1 MQTLETIGWAR
12 VLNDFTQRNGGRPT
26 RMEVDDPR
34 IGAQVQQTDYRLFGV
49 AYDPRDGSVEVMT
62 GDYGTTDGHMTHT
75 IRHVTDVWVL
85 TDNGGRDEALC
96 IAHDHGHGQTLLH
109 LLWS

>member
-1 MQTLETIGWAR
+1 MTMETIGWAR
-12 VLNDFTQRNGGRPT
+12 VLSDFTERNGGRPT

-34 IGAQVQQTDYRLFGV
+34 VGASVQQTDCRLFGV
-49 AYDPRDGSVEVMT
+49 AYDPRDGCVEVVAA
-62 GDYGTTDGHMTHT
+62 DYGADDPVRHT

-109 LLWS
+109 LI